1 MLDLLSRQN
10 DTHWFL
16 VGEMRVGEMR
26 VGEMRVGEMR
36 AGKMR
41 VGLELEVTIDWFA
54 ETTVH
59 TQHRLKETN
68 IVRTSSI
75 RDACYG
81 CSYSSLHCVQAVAF
95 ILKSLEINTRQ
106 QHPVRTC
113 IQ

>member
-1 MLDLLSRQN
+1 M
-10 DTHWFL
+10 THIWFL
-16 VGEMRVGEMR
+16 VGEMR

-68 IVRTSSI
+68 SVRTSSI
-75 RDACYG
+75 LMLATDAATAL
-81 CSYSSLHCVQAVAF
+81 STVF
-95 ILKSLEINTRQ
+95 K
-106 QHPVRTC
+106 
-113 IQ
+113 